1 MNVTTLK
8 NTLEINNLE
17 LHEMIK
23 NKNIIITGISRGLG
37 KELCYKLSKN
47 NKIYGISRSNYKT
60 KNKNII
66 HYKCDLSDENQ
77 IKVAVSDIFKQCGSI
92 HILINNA
99 AVLKTMPISL
109 MNDKDIK
116 DMVTI
121 NLLGSILMTKYVFRY
136 MAQKKYGRIINISSM
151 APKISAVGDSVYAAT
166 KAGLESFSR
175 VINKEGHGINITVNN
190 IGITGL
196 YTGMLKQIVGD
207 NPDIILDIIP
217 HKNLASI
224 DSIIKIIEFIC
235 GENSED
241 IGSQTIYL
249 GGIS

>member
-1 MNVTTLK
+1 
-8 NTLEINNLE
+8 
-17 LHEMIK
+17 MIK

-37 KELCYKLSKN
+37 KKLSDKLSKD
-47 NKIYGISRSNYKT
+47 NKIYGISRTHFNT
-60 KNKNII
+60 NKINII
-66 HYKCDLSDENQ
+66 DFKCDLSDENQ
-77 IKVAVSDIFKQCGSI
+77 IRVAVSNIFKQCGSI
-92 HILINNA
+92 DILINNA
-99 AVLKTMPISL
+99 AVLKTMPLSL

-116 DMVTI
+116 DMVNI

-151 APKISAVGDSVYAAT
+151 APKISAVGDSIYAAT

-196 YTGMLKQIVGD
+196 DTGMLKQIVGD

-224 DSIIKIIEFIC
+224 DSIIKIIDFFC
-235 GENSED
+235 GENSAD
-241 IGSQTIYL
+241 IGSQTVYL